1 MTAAQIKKARTVN
14 KEQYDKLVEAGVTP
28 LRIVRRDSMHRSDN
42 HVDRATQAERPNAQ
56 DDAVDRLANAMCMV
70 MNELA
75 HGSTIS
81 DYVKAEAR
89 VAMQPFLL
97 DDNGD
102 LPDIEWAQSIV
113 AQNES

>member
-1 MTAAQIKKARTVN
+1 
-14 KEQYDKLVEAGVTP
+14 
-28 LRIVRRDSMHRSDN
+28 MHRSDN
-42 HVDRATQAERPNAQ
+42 QVDRATQAERPNAH

-75 HGSTIS
+75 HGSTVS

-89 VAMQPFLL
+89 VAMEPFLL

-102 LPDIEWAQSIV
+102 LPDLEWARSIV